1 MNVLKNRHVL
11 VAALVAPLLALI
23 AYFASDYFFSE
34 APQVAVEGQS
44 YPLVEKP
51 SCRWESG
58 YCGLKN
64 NEFELDL
71 AVREVDGETLL
82 LLESVFALEGVM
94 LSVGR
99 EETEGAQP
107 VPMRAADEEGRRWSL
122 PLIVTA
128 PGQDRIRLV
137 AAADGSLYYGD
148 VSTAFMLSG
157 ESGD

>member
-1 MNVLKNRHVL
+1 MSVLKNRHVL

-23 AYFASDYFFSE
+23 AYFASDYFFGE

-71 AVREVDGETLL
+71 QVREVDGETLL

-99 EETEGAQP
+99 EEAEGAQP
-107 VPMRAADEEGRRWSL
+107 VPMRAVDEEGRRWSL
-122 PLIVTA
+122 PLIVPA

-157 ESGD
+157 D

>member
-1 MNVLKNRHVL
+1 MNIFKNRHVL
-11 VAALVAPLLALI
+11 VAALVAPVLALI
-23 AYFASDYFFSE
+23 AYFASDYFFGE

-51 SCRWESG
+51 GCRWESG

-71 AVREVDGETLL
+71 LIREVDGETLL
-82 LLESVFALEGVM
+82 LLESAFALQGVM

-99 EETEGAQP
+99 EGVEGAPP
-107 VPMRAADEEGRRWSL
+107 VPMQAADDEGRRWTL
-122 PLIVTA
+122 PLTVA
-128 PGQDRIRLV
+128 EPGLDRIRLV

-148 VSTAFMLSG
+148 ASTAFMRSG
-157 ESGD
+157 ASRD

>member
-1 MNVLKNRHVL
+1 MSVFRNRHVV
-11 VAALVAPLLALI
+11 VAALVAPILALI
-23 AYFASDYFFSE
+23 AYFASDFFFGE
-34 APQVAVEGQS
+34 TPQVAVEGQS

-51 SCRWESG
+51 GCRWDSG

-71 AVREVDGETLL
+71 VVREVDGETLL

-99 EETEGAQP
+99 EEAGGAPP
-107 VPMRAADEEGRRWSL
+107 VPMRAADGEGRRWSL
-122 PLIVTA
+122 PLVVPQ
-128 PGQDRIRLV
+128 PGQARIRLV

-148 VSTAFMLSG
+148 VSTAFMLAG
-157 ESGD
+157 GAGD

>member
-23 AYFASDYFFSE
+23 AYFASDYFFGE

-71 AVREVDGETLL
+71 QVREVDGETLL

-99 EETEGAQP
+99 EEAEGAQP
-107 VPMRAADEEGRRWSL
+107 VPMRAVDEEGRRWSL
-122 PLIVTA
+122 PLIVPA

-157 ESGD
+157 D

>member
-1 MNVLKNRHVL
+1 MSVLKNKHVL

-23 AYFASDYFFSE
+23 AYFASDYFFGE

-71 AVREVDGETLL
+71 LVREVDGETLL

-99 EETEGAQP
+99 EEVEGAQP
-107 VPMRAADEEGRRWSL
+107 VPMRAVDEEGRRWSL
-122 PLIVTA
+122 PLIVPA

-157 ESGD
+157 D

>member
-23 AYFASDYFFSE
+23 AYFASDYFFGE

-71 AVREVDGETLL
+71 QVREVDGETLL

-99 EETEGAQP
+99 EEAEGAQP
-107 VPMRAADEEGRRWSL
+107 VPMRAVDEEGRRWSL
-122 PLIVTA
+122 PLIVPA
-128 PGQDRIRLV
+128 PGEDRIRLV

-157 ESGD
+157 D

>member
-1 MNVLKNRHVL
+1 MSVLRNRHVL
-11 VAALVAPLLALI
+11 VAALVAPVLALI
-23 AYFASDYFFSE
+23 AYFASDYFFGE
-34 APQVAVEGQS
+34 TPQVAVEGQS

-71 AVREVDGETLL
+71 LVREVDGETLL

-99 EETEGAQP
+99 EEAEGAQP
-107 VPMRAADEEGRRWSL
+107 VPMRAVDEEGHRWSL
-122 PLIVTA
+122 RLIVPA

-137 AAADGSLYYGD
+137 AAADGSMYYGD

-157 ESGD
+157 D

>member
-1 MNVLKNRHVL
+1 MSVLKNKHVL

-23 AYFASDYFFSE
+23 AYFASDYFFGE

-71 AVREVDGETLL
+71 LVREVDGETLL

-99 EETEGAQP
+99 EEAEGAQP
-107 VPMRAADEEGRRWSL
+107 VPMRAVDEEGRRWSL
-122 PLIVTA
+122 PLFVPA

-157 ESGD
+157 D

>member
-1 MNVLKNRHVL
+1 MSVLKNKHVL

-23 AYFASDYFFSE
+23 AYFASDYFFGE

-71 AVREVDGETLL
+71 LVREVDGETLL

-99 EETEGAQP
+99 EEAEGAQP
-107 VPMRAADEEGRRWSL
+107 VPMRAVDEEGRRWSL
-122 PLIVTA
+122 PLIVPA

-157 ESGD
+157 D

>member
-1 MNVLKNRHVL
+1 MNLLKTRHVL
-11 VAALVAPLLALI
+11 VAALVALLLALI
-23 AYFASDYFFSE
+23 AYFASDYFFGE
-34 APQVAVEGQS
+34 APQLAVEGQS

-71 AVREVDGETLL
+71 QVREVDGETLL

-99 EETEGAQP
+99 EEAEGAQP
-107 VPMRAADEEGRRWSL
+107 VPMRAVDEEGRRWSL
-122 PLIVTA
+122 PLIVPA
-128 PGQDRIRLV
+128 PGEDRIRLV
-137 AAADGSLYYGD
+137 AAAEGED
-148 VSTAFMLSG
+148 SG
-157 ESGD
+157 

>member
-1 MNVLKNRHVL
+1 MNVLRNRHVL
-11 VAALVAPLLALI
+11 VAALVAPVLALI
-23 AYFASDYFFSE
+23 AYFASDYFFGE
-34 APQVAVEGQS
+34 TPQVAVEGQS

-71 AVREVDGETLL
+71 QVREVDGETLL

-99 EETEGAQP
+99 EEAEGAP
-107 VPMRAADEEGRRWSL
+107 PAPMQAADEEGRRWSL
-122 PLIVTA
+122 PLFVPA

-148 VSTAFMLSG
+148 VSTEFMRSAG
-157 ESGD
+157 SGD